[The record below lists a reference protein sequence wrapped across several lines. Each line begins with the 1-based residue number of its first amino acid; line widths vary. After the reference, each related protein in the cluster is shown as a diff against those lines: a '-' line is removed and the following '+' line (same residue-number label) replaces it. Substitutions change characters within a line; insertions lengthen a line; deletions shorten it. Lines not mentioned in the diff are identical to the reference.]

1 MSDLLG
7 FVAVD
12 RLTAWWWPVPPLVHV
27 TQQLVPADKD
37 VPGVALV
44 PDDRLELTRAVY
56 KLKATVQNIC
66 WHPTFQVCKDNVRIK
81 HYEEKTHIGK
91 LEGIPSRILWK
102 DSSSLQ
108 VPQEDGL
115 RHKYIQSDCP
125 RQSCLRS
132 GSNLEAARVSHK

>member
-12 RLTAWWWPVPPLVHV
+12 RLTAWWWPVPPLVDV
-27 TQQLVPADKD
+27 TEQLVPADKD

-81 HYEEKTHIGK
+81 HYAKRKLTSANWREFRVESCGKT
-91 LEGIPSRILWK
+91 
-102 DSSSLQ
+102 
-108 VPQEDGL
+108 VPPC
-115 RHKYIQSDCP
+115 R
-125 RQSCLRS
+125 
-132 GSNLEAARVSHK
+132 SHKKMAFVTNIFNPTAHVKVV